1 MQQAADGFGFPN
13 QKGEQAMA
21 SEIVTFGRP
30 KSLGAP
36 DLLSELVEESRIG
49 GPFKGLPEMEFA
61 DEESED
67 ALAAAFKAISH
78 PVRLRILQILS
89 CQPDPMCVCHIESQF
104 TLSQPTISHHL
115 RLLRKAGLVN
125 SERRGTWIYYS
136 VRREG
141 VGPLYT
147 FISSIVCD

>member
-1 MQQAADGFGFPN
+1 MGT
-13 QKGEQAMA
+13 
-21 SEIVTFGRP
+21 EIVTFGCP
-30 KSLGAP
+30 ESLGAP
-36 DLLSELVEESRIG
+36 DLLAEPAKASRIG
-49 GPFKGLPEMEFA
+49 GPFEGLPNQEFA
-61 DEESED
+61 DEARED
-67 ALAAAFKAISH
+67 ALAAAFKAIGH
-78 PVRLRILQILS
+78 PVRLRILRKLS
-89 CQPDPMCVCHIESQF
+89 CQPDPLCVCHIESRF

-147 FISSIVCD
+147 FMTSIVCD

>member
-1 MQQAADGFGFPN
+1 
-13 QKGEQAMA
+13 MA
-21 SEIVTFGRP
+21 TEFVPFGRP
-30 KSLGAP
+30 ESSGAP
-36 DLLSELVEESRIG
+36 GLLAEPVEESRIG
-49 GPFKGLPEMEFA
+49 GPFKGFPDTEFA
-61 DEESED
+61 NEARED
-67 ALAAAFKAISH
+67 ALAAAFKAIGH
-78 PVRLRILQILS
+78 PVRLQILEILS
-89 CQPDPMCVCHIESQF
+89 CQSDPMCVCHIESRF

-147 FISSIVCD
+147 FMNSIVCD